1 MSESPDNLTNA
12 EIDLKVA
19 ALLSE
24 IENLREE
31 IRLVEEDTEDRCL
44 RQIVSIFLGRMI
56 TRANSKLRDLVR
68 PRQQRQN

>member
-1 MSESPDNLTNA
+1 MSESLANLTNA

-31 IRLVEEDTEDRCL
+31 LRIVE
-44 RQIVSIFLGRMI
+44 
-56 TRANSKLRDLVR
+56 
-68 PRQQRQN
+68 

>member
-1 MSESPDNLTNA
+1 MTESLASLTNA